1 MTTIT
6 ALYLQG
12 RNAPAGP
19 SYGPVAAGM
28 VFQGVNPTGT
38 LYPPTSSLGPQVN
51 AVTRPNAAQY
61 SSGIYQPPGGT
72 PLVPGTQYTVL
83 GVIPDPLANPDD
95 PGAHPS
101 NYDNYQNDPGD
112 LVTLSGGIGTVSALV
127 LATALRIS

>member
-1 MTTIT
+1 MTMIS

-19 SYGPVAAGM
+19 GYGPVAAGM

-38 LYPPTSSLGPQVN
+38 LYPPTSSLGPEVN

-61 SSGIYQPPGGT
+61 PSGIYQVAT

-83 GVIPDPLANPDD
+83 AVIPDPLANPND
-95 PGAHPS
+95 PGAHPT
-101 NYDNYQNDPGD
+101 NIDDYQNDPGD
-112 LVTLSGGIGTVSALV
+112 QVTLSGGIGMVSALV

>member
-1 MTTIT
+1 MPMIT

-19 SYGPVAAGM
+19 GYGPVAVGM
-28 VFQGVNPTGT
+28 VFQAVNPTGT

-61 SSGIYQPPGGT
+61 PSGIYQVAT

>member
-1 MTTIT
+1 MPMIT

-28 VFQGVNPTGT
+28 VFLAVNPTGT
-38 LYPPTSSLGPQVN
+38 LFPPTGSLGPNVN
-51 AVTRPNAAQY
+51 AVARPNAARY
-61 SSGIYQPPGGT
+61 PSGIYQVGT
-72 PLVPGTQYTVL
+72 PLVSGTQYTVL
-83 GVIPDPLANPDD
+83 GVIPDPLANPHD
-95 PGAHPS
+95 PGAHPT
-101 NYDNYQNDPGD
+101 NYDNYVNDPGD

>member
-12 RNAPAGP
+12 PNTPAGP
-19 SYGPVAAGM
+19 SYGPLAAGM
-28 VFQGVNPTGT
+28 VFKGVNPTGT
-38 LYPPTSSLGPQVN
+38 LYPPTSSLGPKVN

-61 SSGIYQPPGGT
+61 PSGIYQVAT

-83 GVIPDPLANPDD
+83 AVIRDPLANPDD
-95 PGAHPS
+95 PGAHPT
-101 NYDNYQNDPGD
+101 NIDDYQNDPGD
-112 LVTLSGGIGTVSALV
+112 QVTLSGGIGTVSALV

>member
-6 ALYLQG
+6 ALYLHG
-12 RNAPAGP
+12 LDTPAGP
-19 SYGPVAAGM
+19 SYGPVGVGM
-28 VFQGVNPTGT
+28 VFQAVNPTGT
-38 LYPPTSSLGPQVN
+38 LYPPTASLGPMVN
-51 AVTRPNAAQY
+51 AVTRPGAAQY
-61 SSGIYQPPGGT
+61 PSGIYQVSS

-83 GVIPDPLANPDD
+83 GVIRDPMANPND

-101 NYDNYQNDPGD
+101 NIDDYVNDPGD

>member
-1 MTTIT
+1 MIAII

-12 RNAPAGP
+12 QNAPAGP
-19 SYGPVAAGM
+19 GYGPVAAGM

-38 LYPPTSSLGPQVN
+38 LYPPTGSLGPQVN
-51 AVTRPNAAQY
+51 AVTRPNAAMY
-61 SSGIYQPPGGT
+61 PSGIYQVAT

>member
-6 ALYLQG
+6 ALYLHG

-19 SYGPVAAGM
+19 SYGPVGVGM
-28 VFQGVNPTGT
+28 VFQAVNPTGT
-38 LYPPTSSLGPQVN
+38 LYPPTSSLGPMVN
-51 AVTRPNAAQY
+51 AVAGPNAAQY
-61 SSGIYQPPGGT
+61 SSGIKQVHT
-72 PLVPGTQYTVL
+72 TLVPGTQYTVL
-83 GVIPDPLANPDD
+83 GVIRDPMANPND

-101 NYDNYQNDPGD
+101 NIDDYVNDPGD